1 MKQFAALLRKD
12 NQPVRYL
19 VVDDSVFARKNLI
32 KMIEMFGGE
41 VAGEAGDGL
50 TAIAEFN
57 RINPDI
63 VLMDITMPQM
73 EGIEAVERIVRQ
85 HANAR
90 IVMVSSVGYQE
101 NILAALQKGAKHF
114 VQKPVKPEVAMK
126 VASQLAG
133 SEIEAS
139 EQVVKE
145 TVCELANM
153 VIGNSVTLLNDQG
166 FHFKVFPPEVHMD
179 ETGLAGS
186 ADTEALVICI
196 ETPCGNIY
204 LNIAMHY
211 LHRRR
216 QERNA
221 IPALD

>member
-1 MKQFAALLRKD
+1 MRMELIQPFINAADAVFAESLQGPTKIVDLEMDEDAYRRKGVAALI
-12 NQPVRYL
+12 
-19 VVDDSVFARKNLI
+19 AI
-32 KMIEMFGGE
+32 KGDIEGR
-41 VAGEAGDGL
+41 V
-50 TAIAEFN
+50 
-57 RINPDI
+57 
-63 VLMDITMPQM
+63 
-73 EGIEAVERIVRQ
+73 
-85 HANAR
+85 
-90 IVMVSSVGYQE
+90 
-101 NILAALQKGAKHF
+101 ILDLS
-114 VQKPVKPEVAMK
+114 PEVAMK

-133 SEIEAS
+133 SKLEAND
-139 EQVVKE
+139 QVVRE
-145 TVCELANM
+145 TVCEMANM

-166 FHFKVFPPEVHMD
+166 FHFKVFPPEIHMD

>member
-1 MKQFAALLRKD
+1 MRMELIQPFINAADAVFAESLQGPTKIVDLEMDEDAYRRKGVAALI
-12 NQPVRYL
+12 
-19 VVDDSVFARKNLI
+19 AI
-32 KMIEMFGGE
+32 KGDIEGR
-41 VAGEAGDGL
+41 V
-50 TAIAEFN
+50 
-57 RINPDI
+57 
-63 VLMDITMPQM
+63 
-73 EGIEAVERIVRQ
+73 
-85 HANAR
+85 
-90 IVMVSSVGYQE
+90 
-101 NILAALQKGAKHF
+101 ILDLS
-114 VQKPVKPEVAMK
+114 PEVAIK

-133 SEIEAS
+133 TEIEAS

-145 TVCELANM
+145 TVCEMANM

>member
-1 MKQFAALLRKD
+1 MRMELIQPFISAADAVFADLLQAPTKIMDLSMDEDAYRRKGVAALI
-12 NQPVRYL
+12 
-19 VVDDSVFARKNLI
+19 AI
-32 KMIEMFGGE
+32 KGDIEGR
-41 VAGEAGDGL
+41 V
-50 TAIAEFN
+50 
-57 RINPDI
+57 
-63 VLMDITMPQM
+63 
-73 EGIEAVERIVRQ
+73 
-85 HANAR
+85 
-90 IVMVSSVGYQE
+90 
-101 NILAALQKGAKHF
+101 ILDLS
-114 VQKPVKPEVAMK
+114 PEVAMK

-133 SEIEAS
+133 TEVEAS
-139 EQVVKE
+139 EQVVRE
-145 TVCELANM
+145 TVCEMANM

-166 FHFKVFPPEVHMD
+166 FHFKVFPPEIHVD

-221 IPALD
+221 VPALD